1 MRLVHL
7 GDHSHLTRQ
16 SNNQRDL
23 DKDWA
28 WLNLIPVRESL
39 TCGCGHG
46 PFEGAHSAALE
57 FAAARDFLG
66 YTHLQ
71 RPSVADAKPQGLKYL
86 TRRDAIGLPRLSRTI
101 LPM

>member
-1 MRLVHL
+1 MNGPSPRNPW
-7 GDHSHLTRQ
+7 T
-16 SNNQRDL
+16 
-23 DKDWA
+23 
-28 WLNLIPVRESL
+28 RESNSKR